1 MSTAWGPLSPS
12 SCCPMSMCDTLPSCA
27 PHPARQHDVL
37 TLMQGVTALLRCVTG
52 EGTQGEAA
60 ELEAAL
66 PVAER
71 RAGGLL
77 PQKSTLERQVL
88 MEREVVYLQMGTHV
102 SKPSPGRWGT
112 RVSEPISPS
121 QWPQRFALGGVWEQ
135 NREIKGG
142 VCQVLY
148 VLTST
153 VLSDRASEGPVCV
166 ILVHIILASYHAGF
180 MSFWLHG
187 RRSANLRSR
196 DAGRWEPVSFEARI
210 LM

>member
-1 MSTAWGPLSPS
+1 
-12 SCCPMSMCDTLPSCA
+12 MSMCDTLPCCA

-102 SKPSPGRWGT
+102 SKAISWKMGYSRVRAHLPFPVAAEVCIRRGLGTEQRDQGRGVPSSLRADD
-112 RVSEPISPS
+112 EHSP
-121 QWPQRFALGGVWEQ
+121 F
-135 NREIKGG
+135 
-142 VCQVLY
+142 
-148 VLTST
+148 
-153 VLSDRASEGPVCV
+153 
-166 ILVHIILASYHAGF
+166 
-180 MSFWLHG
+180 
-187 RRSANLRSR
+187 
-196 DAGRWEPVSFEARI
+196 
-210 LM
+210 